1 MVSTD
6 EYANGRACV
15 AAFEQL
21 QNQLQRGSMVLKST
35 EQPPESSGMS
45 SRSSAAVANS
55 KAADNVTTQLQ
66 PVEVQRGR
74 TVPVTRVLRLSGAVD
89 EFLRVHGLQHSIK
102 TAENAWPF
110 SSQKPPTNPATR
122 HAACGVP
129 AADVIKCWFLSVES
143 CSGGEDLHLGSGSD
157 TSDHTSGNGRSSSGD
172 DGRVRSSTGTSPC
185 ELVWLVATGSA
196 TVNLAAVAGALGIED
211 ASRVRL
217 ANRQQLSTSSLC
229 AAKGHETDLVYAS
242 KKFRLCPPLVDLPAP
257 VDVVVMSELF
267 ADNVDGNDSINE
279 DRHHHPLQ
287 RAARRHYVE
296 VGFGKYAVL
305 GGEEL
310 RQALHIVATGLP
322 TGQECP
328 RGRVLEV
335 PGLQAATSQR
345 GQILC

>member
-1 MVSTD
+1 M
-6 EYANGRACV
+6 A
-15 AAFEQL
+15 
-21 QNQLQRGSMVLKST
+21 LKKT
-35 EQPPESSGMS
+35 EQPVSLGMS
-45 SRSSAAVANS
+45 SIRPAAGAN
-55 KAADNVTTQLQ
+55 ANAIDEVTTQLH

-122 HAACGVP
+122 HAACGIP

-143 CSGGEDLHLGSGSD
+143 CGSSEDLHLNSSNDSGG
-157 TSDHTSGNGRSSSGD
+157 HTGGNARSSSGD

-217 ANRQQLSTSSLC
+217 ANRQQLSNSSLC
-229 AAKGHETDLVYAS
+229 GANGHETDLVYAS
-242 KKFRLCPPLVDLPAP
+242 KKFRLCPPLVGLPAP
-257 VDVVVMSELF
+257 VDVVVMSELL
-267 ADNVDGNDSINE
+267 ADIVDGNDSRSE
-279 DRHHHPLQ
+279 DRHHQPLQ
-287 RAARRHYVE
+287 RLARRHYVE
-296 VGFGKYAVL
+296 VGFGRYAVL

-310 RQALHIVATGLP
+310 RQALHIAATGLP
-322 TGQECP
+322 TGHARP
-328 RGRVLEV
+328 RGAVLEV